1 MKVLVIDDDIAAR
14 MVVEIRLSREGKHKV
29 LTAPNGR
36 KGLEIALRERLD
48 CILLDIMMPKMN
60 GFEVLN
66 KLKKNPETS
75 NIPVFMLTAKK
86 DVDDF
91 EVALRLGAEGY
102 LTKPLDKVNLSE
114 YLKTRLEKLKKER
127 YRNL

>member
-1 MKVLVIDDDIAAR
+1 MELPDLVI
-14 MVVEIRLSREGKHKV
+14 
-29 LTAPNGR
+29 
-36 KGLEIALRERLD
+36 
-48 CILLDIMMPKMN
+48 LDIMMPKMN

-75 NIPVFMLTAKK
+75 SIPVFMLTAKK

-102 LTKPLDKVNLSE
+102 LTKPLEKVNLSE
-114 YLKTRLEKLKKER
+114 YLKTRLEKLKEER
-127 YRNL
+127 YRGL

>member
-36 KGLEIALRERLD
+36 KGLEIALREKLD

-75 NIPVFMLTAKK
+75 SIPVFMLTAKK

-114 YLKTRLEKLKKER
+114 YLKTRLEKLKEER
-127 YRNL
+127 YRGL